1 MKECRIA
8 VWFTSTLLL
17 LGAAVGQQSP
27 AAPETQASQQ
37 ASNSES
43 QSAPC
48 QPQRPTATTPF
59 DVCKY
64 WPFLLGPGIHAP
76 RAESAPDPTYPEAA
90 RKAKLNGSVVVALAI
105 NAQGGVDDVK
115 VVRSSDRRFEQS
127 AMDAA
132 KQWKFAPATKDGEP
146 VAVQINA
153 EMNFRLR

>member
-1 MKECRIA
+1 MKEYRVA
-8 VWFTSTLLL
+8 VWFASILLS
-17 LGAAVGQQSP
+17 LGATTGQQTS
-27 AAPETQASQQ
+27 ATPESQASQP

-43 QSAPC
+43 ESAPC

-59 DVCKY
+59 DVCEY
-64 WPFLLGPGIHAP
+64 WPVHGPGIHAP